1 MKRVLVIACH
11 FDDEVLGC
19 GGVLHSLSQREDV
32 ETYVHI
38 LCDRKRN
45 GLFDEELTRKL
56 QEQSK
61 EVQKILGV
69 TEYIYSML
77 PDEELHE
84 YFIDVRQQVEK
95 VRDDIQPDII
105 FVQHPGDINQ
115 DHRTAF
121 EAAKIAYRVG
131 RYDKPFKMFTYEV
144 LSSTTQGY
152 EPFHPTWF
160 YELTMGDVQAKIDA
174 MHQYESE
181 YGGER
186 SYEGI
191 MALATHRGLQCNSHS
206 FAEAFH
212 FIQGKGELF

>member
-11 FDDEVLGC
+11 PDDEVLGC

-38 LCDRKRN
+38 LCDRKLHNRFN
-45 GLFDEELTRKL
+45 EELTRKL

-69 TEYIYSML
+69 TNYIYSML

-84 YFIDVRQQVEK
+84 HFIDVRQQVEK
-95 VRDDIQPDII
+95 ARDDIQPDII
-105 FVQHPGDINQ
+105 FVHHPGDINQ
-115 DHRTAF
+115 DHQTAF
-121 EAAKIAYRVG
+121 KAAKIAYRVG

-160 YELTMGDVQAKIDA
+160 YELTHADIQAKIQA
-174 MHQYESE
+174 MRVYESE

-191 MALATHRGLQCNSHS
+191 MALATHRALQGGVHE

-212 FIQGKGELF
+212 VVQGKGELF